1 MTPPDTAYDT
11 NIQKIRERFS
21 SISIRKAAII
31 TFFAMLPFGL
41 ILFITASALDIKGL
55 RMELILSKTPYLVT
69 LGLIFYAFRIKKLSL
84 IPILKDN
91 GKYRGEILLVLPL
104 IVFSITVVWIAIL
117 FLNLA
122 SSSVAQSYLD
132 YMNSIEFLVTS
143 EDTPL
148 IDYLFIFIAIAI
160 LPPLLEEIVFR
171 GAMIERLGRKYSYK
185 TALIISSVL
194 FGVMHIDIVGALTFG
209 VILSLIYLKTGSL
222 FIPILIHVINNGLVV
237 IFMFMDDQFLQID
250 PWLTIE
256 PYIEYSWIAILLF
269 ILSSGWLIKYIKNNW
284 HFVHDKE
291 PVRGVVE
298 AKPDKNQDN
307 KFSPVP

>member
-148 IDYLFIFIAIAI
+148 ID
-160 LPPLLEEIVFR
+160 
-171 GAMIERLGRKYSYK
+171 
-185 TALIISSVL
+185 
-194 FGVMHIDIVGALTFG
+194 
-209 VILSLIYLKTGSL
+209 
-222 FIPILIHVINNGLVV
+222 
-237 IFMFMDDQFLQID
+237 
-250 PWLTIE
+250 
-256 PYIEYSWIAILLF
+256 
-269 ILSSGWLIKYIKNNW
+269 
-284 HFVHDKE
+284 
-291 PVRGVVE
+291 
-298 AKPDKNQDN
+298 
-307 KFSPVP
+307 